1 MKLFLKLFAG
11 LVVLLIVAVVLLI
24 TTIDPNDY
32 KQQIQTQ
39 VKKSINRDL
48 AINGDISWAFY
59 PQLGFSSGEIELR
72 NLDGFN
78 RQNLLKIDQ
87 ASLGIDL
94 VPLLKGQIKIGELT
108 VNGLVVNLITNKN
121 GRSNLDNM
129 QASGAPDPKEK
140 APEKDISSETEKGF
154 FALENLQLA
163 GININDAQIE
173 IQDLKAATTHKANIK
188 KIQLGKFSP
197 GQETDLSVQADL
209 ILDNLQAQLDL
220 QSKLLVA
227 SDFSAVE
234 LKQFSLT
241 TLLTGE
247 TLPNGKVDGSINTD
261 IKYDLNNAKA
271 ELTDLIIKLDKI
283 QLSGQLSVQ
292 TKQLTTVRFALKG
305 NQWDFA
311 PYLPEPAAAS
321 TEAASTEK
329 TSIETTN
336 AKKSEQEPDLS
347 ILNSLDINGT
357 LSIEGVK
364 ASGLTIGKINSKII
378 VNKGKAQLTPLTAEL
393 YQGLL
398 TMEASIEERKGLN
411 SYQISSNLNNVQ
423 IRPLLIDA
431 AEIDFISGTT
441 DFNFAGKGQGL
452 TASKIKKGLTGKGDF
467 KLLDGELY
475 GINLSQEVRILKAK
489 LTAAPQ
495 PTEANIKKTDF
506 ASLTGNFTIDNGI
519 VDNQKLLMLSPVMR
533 LDGSGLADILKETLD
548 YRLSVTPLSKSTEK
562 TELGDLSGLV
572 IPLLIKG
579 PFSDPKF
586 TLDTEGAI
594 KERLTLEKK
603 RLEEKLKKE
612 SQQRIEEQKN
622 KLEDKV
628 KDKLGDKLKN
638 LFG

>member
-11 LVVLLIVAVVLLI
+11 LVVVLIVAVVLLI

-87 ASLGIDL
+87 AALGIDL
-94 VPLLKGQIKIGELT
+94 LSLFKGQIKIGELS
-108 VNGLVVNLITNKN
+108 VNGLVFNLITNKD

-129 QASGAPDPKEK
+129 QASGAPAPQEK
-140 APEKDISSETEKGF
+140 ALEEDSSSETAKDGF
-154 FALENLQLA
+154 FALGNLQLA
-163 GININDAQIE
+163 GININNAQIE

-188 KIQLGKFSP
+188 KIQLGQFAP
-197 GQETDLSVQADL
+197 GQETDLSAQADL

-220 QSKLLVA
+220 QSKFLVA
-227 SDFSAVE
+227 TDFSTVE

-247 TLPNGKVDGSINTD
+247 ALPNGKIDSSINTD
-261 IKYDLNNAKA
+261 IKYDLNDAKA

-283 QLSGQLSVQ
+283 QLSGQLSLQ

-305 NQWDFA
+305 NQWDLA
-311 PYLPEPAAAS
+311 PYLPETSEP
-321 TEAASTEK
+321 TVVISTEK
-329 TSIETTN
+329 TT
-336 AKKSEQEPDLS
+336 AKQAEQEPDLS

-357 LSIEGVK
+357 LSIEGLK
-364 ASGLTIGKINSKII
+364 ASGVTIGKIDSKII

-398 TMEASIEERKGLN
+398 TLEASLDENKGSN
-411 SYQISSNLNNVQ
+411 SYQLSSNLNKVQ

-431 AEIDFISGTT
+431 AEIDFLSGTT
-441 DFNFAGKGQGL
+441 DFNFAAKGQGL
-452 TASKIKKGLTGKGDF
+452 TATKIKTGLTGKGDF

-475 GINLSQEVRILKAK
+475 GINLSQQVRILKAK

-519 VDNQKLLMLSPVMR
+519 INNQKLLMLAPVMR
-533 LDGSGLADILKETLD
+533 LDGNGLADIVKETLD
-548 YRLSVTPLSKSTEK
+548 YRLSVTPLSKSSEK
-562 TELGDLSGLV
+562 TEQSDLSGLV

-579 PFSDPKF
+579 AFSDPKF

-594 KERLTLEKK
+594 KERFNMEKK

-612 SQQRIEEQKN
+612 YQQKIEEQKN
-622 KLEDKV
+622 KLEDKL

>member
-11 LVVLLIVAVVLLI
+11 LVVVLIVAVVLLI

-32 KQQIQTQ
+32 KEQIQTQ

-59 PQLGFSSGEIELR
+59 PQLGFSSGQIELR

-87 ASLGIDL
+87 ANLGLDIL
-94 VPLLKGQIKIGELT
+94 PLLKGQIKMGEIT

-121 GRSNLDNM
+121 GSSNLDNM
-129 QASGAPDPKEK
+129 QASGVPTPQEK
-140 APEKDISSETEKGF
+140 TPAKSTSSEAEKSGF

-173 IQDLKAATTHKANIK
+173 IQDLKAGTTNKANIK
-188 KIQLGKFSP
+188 KIQLGKFAP
-197 GQETDLSVQADL
+197 GQEADLSVQTDL

-220 QSKLLVA
+220 QSKLLLA
-227 SDFSAVE
+227 SDFSTVE

-247 TLPNGKVDGSINTD
+247 ALPNGKIDSSINTD

-271 ELTDLIIKLDKI
+271 ELTDLIIKLDQI

-292 TKQLTTVRFALKG
+292 TKKLTTVRFALKG
-305 NQWDFA
+305 KKWDLA
-311 PYLPEPAAAS
+311 PYLPEPAEQAA
-321 TEAASTEK
+321 TGAAATPAA
-329 TSIETTN
+329 TTT
-336 AKKSEQEPDLS
+336 AKKTEQEPDLG

-357 LSIEGVK
+357 LSLEGLK
-364 ASGLTIGKINSKII
+364 ASGLTIGKIDSKII
-378 VNKGKAQLTPLTAEL
+378 VNQGKAQLMPLTAEL

-398 TMEASIEERKGLN
+398 TLEASLQESKGLN

-423 IRPLLIDA
+423 IRPLLTDA
-431 AEIDFISGTT
+431 AEIDFLSGTT

-452 TASKIKKGLTGKGDF
+452 TATKIKTGLTGKGDF

-475 GINLSQEVRILKAK
+475 GINLPQEVRILKAK

-506 ASLTGNFTIDNGI
+506 ASLTGNFTINNGI
-519 VDNQKLLMLSPVMR
+519 VNNQKLLMLSPVMR
-533 LDGSGLADILKETLD
+533 LDGNGLADILKETLD

-562 TELGDLSGLV
+562 TEQGDLSGLI

-594 KERLTLEKK
+594 KERLNMEKK

-612 SQQRIEEQKN
+612 SQQKIDEEKN
-622 KLEDKV
+622 KLEDRLK
-628 KDKLGDKLKN
+628 GKLKN

>member
-11 LVVLLIVAVVLLI
+11 LVVVLIVAVVLLI

-59 PQLGFSSGEIELR
+59 PQLGVSSGEIELR

-78 RQNLLKIDQ
+78 RENLLKIDQ
-87 ASLGIDL
+87 AAVGIDL
-94 VPLLKGQIKIGELT
+94 LPLLKGQIKIGEVT
-108 VNGLVVNLITNKN
+108 VNGLVVNLITNKD
-121 GRSNLDNM
+121 GSSNLDNM
-129 QASGAPDPKEK
+129 QAASSESTPQEKTSPKGT
-140 APEKDISSETEKGF
+140 SSETEKDGF

-163 GININDAQIE
+163 GVNINDAQIE
-173 IQDLKAATTHKANIK
+173 IQDLKAGTTNKAKIK
-188 KIQLGKFSP
+188 KIQLGEFALA
-197 GQETDLSVQADL
+197 QETDLSVQTDL
-209 ILDNLQAQLDL
+209 ILDDMQAQLDL

-227 SDFSAVE
+227 RDFSTIE
-234 LKQFSLT
+234 LKQLSLT

-247 TLPNGKVDGSINTD
+247 ALPNGKVESSINTD

-271 ELTDLIIKLDKI
+271 ELTNLIIKLDQI

-292 TKQLTTVRFALKG
+292 THKLTTVRFTLKG
-305 NQWDFA
+305 NQWDLE
-311 PYLPEPAAAS
+311 PYTQPAEETANSAAA
-321 TEAASTEK
+321 TPTKK
-329 TSIETTN
+329 TAPKQVEL
-336 AKKSEQEPDLS
+336 EPDLS
-347 ILNSLDINGT
+347 ILNSLDVNGT
-357 LSIEGVK
+357 LSIEGIK
-364 ASGLTIGKINSKII
+364 ASGLTIGKINAKIM
-378 VNKGKAQLTPLTAEL
+378 VNKGKAKITPLTAEL

-398 TMEASIEERKGLN
+398 TLEASIEESKGLN
-411 SYQISSNLNNVQ
+411 RYQISSNLNNVQ

-431 AEIDFISGTT
+431 AEIDLLSGTT
-441 DFNFAGKGQGL
+441 DFNFSGKGQGL
-452 TASKIKKGLTGKGDF
+452 TSSKIKTGLTGNGDF

-475 GINLSQEVRILKAK
+475 GINLPQEVRILKAK

-506 ASLTGNFTIDNGI
+506 ASLTGNFVINNGI
-519 VDNQKLLMLSPVMR
+519 VNNQKLLMLSPVMR
-533 LDGSGLADILKETLD
+533 LDGNGLADILKETLD

-562 TELGDLSGLV
+562 TELGDLSGIT

-579 PFSDPKF
+579 SFSDPKF

-594 KERLTLEKK
+594 KDRLNIEKK

-612 SQQRIEEQKN
+612 TEEKIDKEKN
-622 KLEDKV
+622 KLEE
-628 KDKLGDKLKN
+628 KLKGKLN
-638 LFG
+638 KLFG

>member
-11 LVVLLIVAVVLLI
+11 LVVVLIVAVVLLI

-87 ASLGIDL
+87 AALGIDL
-94 VPLLKGQIKIGELT
+94 LPLLKGQIKIGELS
-108 VNGLVVNLITNKN
+108 VNGLVFNLITNKD

-129 QASGAPDPKEK
+129 QASGAPAPQEK
-140 APEKDISSETEKGF
+140 ALEEDSSSETAKDGF
-154 FALENLQLA
+154 FALGNLQLA
-163 GININDAQIE
+163 GININNAQIE

-188 KIQLGKFSP
+188 KIQLGQFAP
-197 GQETDLSVQADL
+197 GQETDLSAQAEL

-220 QSKLLVA
+220 QSKFLVA
-227 SDFSAVE
+227 TDFSTVE

-247 TLPNGKVDGSINTD
+247 ALPNGKIDSSINTD
-261 IKYDLNNAKA
+261 IKYDLNDAKA

-283 QLSGQLSVQ
+283 QLSGQLSLQ

-305 NQWDFA
+305 NQWDLA
-311 PYLPEPAAAS
+311 PYLPETSEP
-321 TEAASTEK
+321 TVVISTEK
-329 TSIETTN
+329 TT
-336 AKKSEQEPDLS
+336 AKQAEQEPDLS

-357 LSIEGVK
+357 LSIEGLK
-364 ASGLTIGKINSKII
+364 ASGVTIGKIDSKII

-398 TMEASIEERKGLN
+398 TLEASLDENKGSN
-411 SYQISSNLNNVQ
+411 SYQLSSNLNKVQ

-431 AEIDFISGTT
+431 AEIDFLSGTT
-441 DFNFAGKGQGL
+441 DFNFAAKGQGL
-452 TASKIKKGLTGKGDF
+452 TATKIKTGLTGKGDF

-475 GINLSQEVRILKAK
+475 GINLSQQVRILKAK

-519 VDNQKLLMLSPVMR
+519 INNQKLLMLAPVMR
-533 LDGSGLADILKETLD
+533 LDGNGLADIVKETLD
-548 YRLSVTPLSKSTEK
+548 YRLSVTPLSKSSEK
-562 TELGDLSGLV
+562 TEQSDLSGLV

-579 PFSDPKF
+579 AFSDPKF

-594 KERLTLEKK
+594 KERFNMEKK

-612 SQQRIEEQKN
+612 YQQKIEEQKN
-622 KLEDKV
+622 KLEDKL

>member
-1 MKLFLKLFAG
+1 MKLFIKLFAG
-11 LVVLLIVAVVLLI
+11 LVVVLIVAVVLLI

-59 PQLGFSSGEIELR
+59 PQLGVSSGEIELG

-78 RQNLLKIDQ
+78 RKNLLKIDQ
-87 ASLGIDL
+87 AAVGIDL
-94 VPLLKGQIKIGELT
+94 LPLLKGQIKIGEVT
-108 VNGLVVNLITNKN
+108 VNGLVLNLITNKD

-129 QASGAPDPKEK
+129 QAASSKSVPQEK
-140 APEKDISSETEKGF
+140 TPAKDSNGKTEAEKNGF

-173 IQDLKAATTHKANIK
+173 IQDLKAGTTNKANIK
-188 KIQLGKFSP
+188 KIQLGKFALA
-197 GQETDLSVQADL
+197 QETDLSVQTDL
-209 ILDNLQAQLDL
+209 ILDNMQAQLDL
-220 QSKLLVA
+220 QSKFLVA
-227 SDFSAVE
+227 RDFSTVE
-234 LKQFSLT
+234 FKQFSLT

-247 TLPNGKVDGSINTD
+247 ALPNGKIDSSINAD

-271 ELTDLIIKLDKI
+271 ELTDLIIKLDQI

-292 TKQLTTVRFALKG
+292 TQKLTTVRFSLKG
-305 NQWDFA
+305 NQWDLT
-311 PYLPEPAAAS
+311 PYTEPAEQTATAAAS
-321 TEAASTEK
+321 TE
-329 TSIETTN
+329 TTGTQ
-336 AKKSEQEPDLS
+336 KVEQEPDLS
-347 ILNSLDINGT
+347 ILNSLDVNGT
-357 LSIEGVK
+357 LSIEGLK
-364 ASGLTIGKINSKII
+364 ASGLTIGKIDSKII
-378 VNKGKAQLTPLTAEL
+378 VNKGKAKLMPLTAEL

-398 TMEASIEERKGLN
+398 TLEASIEENKGLN
-411 SYQISSNLNNVQ
+411 RYQISSNLNNVQ
-423 IRPLLIDA
+423 IRPLLTDA

-452 TASKIKKGLTGKGDF
+452 TATKIKTGLTGKGDF

-475 GINLSQEVRILKAK
+475 GINLPQEVRILKAK

-506 ASLTGNFTIDNGI
+506 ASLTGNFTINNGI
-519 VDNQKLLMLSPVMR
+519 VNNQKLLMLSPVMR
-533 LDGSGLADILKETLD
+533 LDGNGLAYIVKETLD

-562 TELGDLSGLV
+562 TEQGDLSGLV

-594 KERLTLEKK
+594 KDRLNTEKK

-612 SQQRIEEQKN
+612 SQQKIQEEKN
-622 KLEDKV
+622 KLEDKL
-628 KDKLGDKLKN
+628 KGKLNK

>member
-11 LVVLLIVAVVLLI
+11 LVVVLIVAVVLLI

-87 ASLGIDL
+87 AALGIDL
-94 VPLLKGQIKIGELT
+94 LPLFKGQIKIGELS
-108 VNGLVVNLITNKN
+108 VNGLVFNLITNKD

-129 QASGAPDPKEK
+129 QASGAPAPQEK
-140 APEKDISSETEKGF
+140 ALEEDSSSETTKDGF
-154 FALENLQLA
+154 FALGNLQLA
-163 GININDAQIE
+163 GININNAQIE

-188 KIQLGKFSP
+188 KIQLGQFAP
-197 GQETDLSVQADL
+197 GQETDLSAQAEL

-220 QSKLLVA
+220 QSKFLVA
-227 SDFSAVE
+227 TDFSTVE

-247 TLPNGKVDGSINTD
+247 ALPNGKIDSSINTD
-261 IKYDLNNAKA
+261 IKYDLNDAKA

-283 QLSGQLSVQ
+283 QLSGQLSLQ

-305 NQWDFA
+305 NQWDLA
-311 PYLPEPAAAS
+311 PYLPETSEP
-321 TEAASTEK
+321 TVVISTEK
-329 TSIETTN
+329 TT
-336 AKKSEQEPDLS
+336 AKQAEQEPDLS

-357 LSIEGVK
+357 LSIEGLK
-364 ASGLTIGKINSKII
+364 ASGVTIGKIDSKII

-398 TMEASIEERKGLN
+398 TLEASLDENKGSN
-411 SYQISSNLNNVQ
+411 SYQLSSNLNKVQ

-431 AEIDFISGTT
+431 AEIDFLSGTT
-441 DFNFAGKGQGL
+441 DFNFAAKGQGL
-452 TASKIKKGLTGKGDF
+452 TATKIKTGLTGKGDF

-475 GINLSQEVRILKAK
+475 GINLSQQVRILKAK

-519 VDNQKLLMLSPVMR
+519 INNQKLLMLAPVMR
-533 LDGSGLADILKETLD
+533 LDGNGLADIVKETLD
-548 YRLSVTPLSKSTEK
+548 YRLSVTPLSKSSEK
-562 TELGDLSGLV
+562 TEQSDLSGLV

-579 PFSDPKF
+579 AFSDPKF

-594 KERLTLEKK
+594 KERFNMEKK

-612 SQQRIEEQKN
+612 YQQKIEEQKN
-622 KLEDKV
+622 KLEDKL

>member
-11 LVVLLIVAVVLLI
+11 LVVVLIVAVVLLI

-87 ASLGIDL
+87 AALGIDL
-94 VPLLKGQIKIGELT
+94 LPLLKGQIKIGELS
-108 VNGLVVNLITNKN
+108 VNGLVFNLITNKD

-129 QASGAPDPKEK
+129 QASGAPAPQEK
-140 APEKDISSETEKGF
+140 ALEEDSSSETAKDGF
-154 FALENLQLA
+154 FALGNLQLA
-163 GININDAQIE
+163 GININNAQIE

-188 KIQLGKFSP
+188 KIQLGQFAP
-197 GQETDLSVQADL
+197 GQETDLSAQADL

-220 QSKLLVA
+220 QSKFLVA
-227 SDFSAVE
+227 TDFSTVE

-247 TLPNGKVDGSINTD
+247 ALPNGKIDSSINTD
-261 IKYDLNNAKA
+261 IKYDLNDAKA

-283 QLSGQLSVQ
+283 QLSGQLSLQ

-305 NQWDFA
+305 NQWDLA
-311 PYLPEPAAAS
+311 PYLPETSEP
-321 TEAASTEK
+321 TVVISTEK
-329 TSIETTN
+329 TT
-336 AKKSEQEPDLS
+336 AKQAEQEPDLN

-357 LSIEGVK
+357 LSIEGLK
-364 ASGLTIGKINSKII
+364 ASGVTIGKIDSKII

-398 TMEASIEERKGLN
+398 TLEASLDENKGSN
-411 SYQISSNLNNVQ
+411 SYQLSSNLNKVQ

-431 AEIDFISGTT
+431 AEIDFLSGTT
-441 DFNFAGKGQGL
+441 DFNFAAKGQGL
-452 TASKIKKGLTGKGDF
+452 TATKIKTGLTGKGDF

-475 GINLSQEVRILKAK
+475 GINLSQQVRILKAK

-519 VDNQKLLMLSPVMR
+519 INNQKLLMLAPVMR
-533 LDGSGLADILKETLD
+533 LDGNGLADIVKETLD
-548 YRLSVTPLSKSTEK
+548 YRLSVTPLSKSSEK
-562 TELGDLSGLV
+562 TEQSDLSGLV

-579 PFSDPKF
+579 AFSDPKF

-594 KERLTLEKK
+594 KERFNMEKK

-612 SQQRIEEQKN
+612 YQQKIEEQKN
-622 KLEDKV
+622 KLEDKL

>member
-11 LVVLLIVAVVLLI
+11 LVVVLIVAVVLLI

-87 ASLGIDL
+87 AALGIDL
-94 VPLLKGQIKIGELT
+94 LPLLKGQIKIGELS
-108 VNGLVVNLITNKN
+108 VNGLVFNLITNKD

-129 QASGAPDPKEK
+129 QASGAPAPQEK
-140 APEKDISSETEKGF
+140 ALEEDSSSETAKDGF
-154 FALENLQLA
+154 FALGNLQLA
-163 GININDAQIE
+163 GININNAQIE

-188 KIQLGKFSP
+188 KIQLGQFAP
-197 GQETDLSVQADL
+197 GQETDLSAQADL

-220 QSKLLVA
+220 QSKFLVA
-227 SDFSAVE
+227 TDFSTVE

-247 TLPNGKVDGSINTD
+247 ALPNGKIDSSINTD
-261 IKYDLNNAKA
+261 IKYDLNDAKA

-283 QLSGQLSVQ
+283 QLSGQLSLQ

-305 NQWDFA
+305 NQWDLA
-311 PYLPEPAAAS
+311 PYLPETSEP
-321 TEAASTEK
+321 TVVISTEK
-329 TSIETTN
+329 TT
-336 AKKSEQEPDLS
+336 AKQAEQEPDLS

-357 LSIEGVK
+357 LSIEGLK
-364 ASGLTIGKINSKII
+364 ASGVTIGKIDSKII

-398 TMEASIEERKGLN
+398 TLEASLDENKGSN
-411 SYQISSNLNNVQ
+411 SYQLSSNLNKVQ

-431 AEIDFISGTT
+431 AEIDFLSGTT
-441 DFNFAGKGQGL
+441 DFNFAAKGQGL
-452 TASKIKKGLTGKGDF
+452 TATKIKTGLTGKGDF

-475 GINLSQEVRILKAK
+475 GINLSQQVRILKAK

-519 VDNQKLLMLSPVMR
+519 INNQKLLMLAPVMR
-533 LDGSGLADILKETLD
+533 LDGNGLADIVKETLD
-548 YRLSVTPLSKSTEK
+548 YRLSVTPLSKSSEK
-562 TELGDLSGLV
+562 TEQSDLSGLV

-579 PFSDPKF
+579 AFSDPKF

-594 KERLTLEKK
+594 KERFNMEKK

-612 SQQRIEEQKN
+612 YQQKIEEQKN
-622 KLEDKV
+622 KLEDKL

>member
-11 LVVLLIVAVVLLI
+11 LVVILIVAVVLLI

-87 ASLGIDL
+87 ANLGLDIL
-94 VPLLKGQIKIGELT
+94 PLLKGQIKIGELT

-121 GRSNLDNM
+121 GSSNLDNM
-129 QASGAPDPKEK
+129 QASGASAPQEK
-140 APEKDISSETEKGF
+140 IPEKDTSRETEKEGF

-188 KIQLGKFSP
+188 KIQLGQFAP

-220 QSKLLVA
+220 QSKLLLA
-227 SDFSAVE
+227 SDFSTVE

-247 TLPNGKVDGSINTD
+247 ALPNGKIDSSINTD

-305 NQWDFA
+305 NQWDLA
-311 PYLPEPAAAS
+311 PYLPEPAEPA
-321 TEAASTEK
+321 TETASTEK
-329 TSIETTN
+329 TT
-336 AKKSEQEPDLS
+336 AKQMEQEPDLS

-357 LSIEGVK
+357 LSIEGLK
-364 ASGLTIGKINSKII
+364 ASGVTIGKIDSKII

-398 TMEASIEERKGLN
+398 TLEASLDESKGLN
-411 SYQISSNLNNVQ
+411 RYQISSNLNNVQ
-423 IRPLLIDA
+423 IRPLLTDA
-431 AEIDFISGTT
+431 AEIDFLSGTT

-452 TASKIKKGLTGKGDF
+452 TATKIKTGLTGKGDF
-467 KLLDGELY
+467 KLLNGELY

-519 VDNQKLLMLSPVMR
+519 VNNQKLLMLSPVMR
-533 LDGSGLADILKETLD
+533 LDGNGLADIVKETLD
-548 YRLSVTPLSKSTEK
+548 YRLSVTPLSKSTET
-562 TELGDLSGLV
+562 TEQSDLSGLV

-594 KERLTLEKK
+594 KERLNMEKK

-612 SQQRIEEQKN
+612 SQQKIEEQKN
-622 KLEDKV
+622 KLEEKV

>member
-11 LVVLLIVAVVLLI
+11 LVVVLIVAVVLLI

-59 PQLGFSSGEIELR
+59 PQLGVSSGEIELG

-78 RQNLLKIDQ
+78 RKNLLKIDQ
-87 ASLGIDL
+87 AAVGIDL
-94 VPLLKGQIKIGELT
+94 LPLLKGQIKIGEVT
-108 VNGLVVNLITNKN
+108 VNGLVLNLITNKD

-129 QASGAPDPKEK
+129 QAASSKSVPQEK
-140 APEKDISSETEKGF
+140 TPAKDSNGKTEAEKNGF

-173 IQDLKAATTHKANIK
+173 IQDLKAGTTNKANIK
-188 KIQLGKFSP
+188 KIQLGKFALA
-197 GQETDLSVQADL
+197 QETDLSVQTDL
-209 ILDNLQAQLDL
+209 ILDNMQAQLDL
-220 QSKLLVA
+220 QSKFLVA
-227 SDFSAVE
+227 RDFSTVE
-234 LKQFSLT
+234 FKQFSLT

-247 TLPNGKVDGSINTD
+247 ALPNGKIDSSINTN

-271 ELTDLIIKLDKI
+271 ELTDLIIKLDQI

-292 TKQLTTVRFALKG
+292 TQKLTTVRFSLKG
-305 NQWDFA
+305 NQWDLT
-311 PYLPEPAAAS
+311 PYTEPAEQTATAAAS
-321 TEAASTEK
+321 TE
-329 TSIETTN
+329 TTG
-336 AKKSEQEPDLS
+336 AKKVEQEPDLS
-347 ILNSLDINGT
+347 ILNSLDVNGT
-357 LSIEGVK
+357 LSIEGLK
-364 ASGLTIGKINSKII
+364 ASGLTIGKIDSKII
-378 VNKGKAQLTPLTAEL
+378 VNKGKAKLMPLTAEL

-398 TMEASIEERKGLN
+398 TLEASIEENKGLN
-411 SYQISSNLNNVQ
+411 RYQISSNLNNVQ
-423 IRPLLIDA
+423 IRPLLTDA

-452 TASKIKKGLTGKGDF
+452 TATKIKTGLTGKGDF

-475 GINLSQEVRILKAK
+475 GINLPQEVRILKAK

-506 ASLTGNFTIDNGI
+506 ASLTGNFTINNGI
-519 VDNQKLLMLSPVMR
+519 VNNQKLLMLSPVMR
-533 LDGSGLADILKETLD
+533 LDGNGLAYIVKETLD

-562 TELGDLSGLV
+562 TEQGDLSGLV

-594 KERLTLEKK
+594 KDRLNTEKK

-612 SQQRIEEQKN
+612 SQQKIQEEKN
-622 KLEDKV
+622 KLEDKL
-628 KDKLGDKLKN
+628 KGKLNK

>member
-11 LVVLLIVAVVLLI
+11 LVVVLIVAVVLLI

-87 ASLGIDL
+87 AALGIDL
-94 VPLLKGQIKIGELT
+94 LPLFKGQIKIGELS
-108 VNGLVVNLITNKN
+108 VNGLVFNLITNKD

-129 QASGAPDPKEK
+129 QASGAPAPQEK
-140 APEKDISSETEKGF
+140 ALEEDSSSETAKDGF
-154 FALENLQLA
+154 FALGNLQLA
-163 GININDAQIE
+163 GININNAQIE

-188 KIQLGKFSP
+188 KIQLGQFAP
-197 GQETDLSVQADL
+197 GQETDLSAQAEL

-220 QSKLLVA
+220 QSKFLVA
-227 SDFSAVE
+227 TDFSTVE

-247 TLPNGKVDGSINTD
+247 ALPNGKIDSSINTD
-261 IKYDLNNAKA
+261 IKYDLNDAKA

-283 QLSGQLSVQ
+283 QLSGQLSLQ

-305 NQWDFA
+305 NQWDLA
-311 PYLPEPAAAS
+311 PYLPETSEP
-321 TEAASTEK
+321 TVVISTEK
-329 TSIETTN
+329 TT
-336 AKKSEQEPDLS
+336 AKQAEQEPDLS

-357 LSIEGVK
+357 LSIEGLK
-364 ASGLTIGKINSKII
+364 ASGVTIGKIDSKII

-398 TMEASIEERKGLN
+398 TLEASLDENKGSN
-411 SYQISSNLNNVQ
+411 SYQLSSNLNKVQ

-431 AEIDFISGTT
+431 AEIDFLSGTT
-441 DFNFAGKGQGL
+441 DFNFAAKGQGL
-452 TASKIKKGLTGKGDF
+452 TATKIKTGLTGKGDF

-475 GINLSQEVRILKAK
+475 GINLSQQVRILKAK

-519 VDNQKLLMLSPVMR
+519 INNQKLLMLAPVMR
-533 LDGSGLADILKETLD
+533 LDGNGLADIVKETLD
-548 YRLSVTPLSKSTEK
+548 YRLSVTPLSKSSEK
-562 TELGDLSGLV
+562 TEQSDLSGLV

-579 PFSDPKF
+579 AFSDPKF

-594 KERLTLEKK
+594 KERFNMEKK

-612 SQQRIEEQKN
+612 YQQKIEEQKN
-622 KLEDKV
+622 KLEDKL

>member
-11 LVVLLIVAVVLLI
+11 LVVVLIVAVVLLI

-32 KQQIQTQ
+32 KEQIQTQ

-48 AINGDISWAFY
+48 TINGDISWAFY
-59 PQLGFSSGEIELR
+59 PQLGVSSGEIELR

-78 RQNLLKIDQ
+78 RKNLLKMDQ
-87 ASLGIDL
+87 AAVGIDL
-94 VPLLKGQIKIGELT
+94 LPLLKGQIKIGEVT
-108 VNGLVVNLITNKN
+108 VNGLVLNLITNKD
-121 GRSNLDNM
+121 GSSNLDNM
-129 QASGAPDPKEK
+129 QASGDASAPQEK
-140 APEKDISSETEKGF
+140 TPAENTSSEAEKGGF

-163 GININDAQIE
+163 GVNINDAQIE
-173 IQDLKAATTHKANIK
+173 IQDLKAGTTNKANIK
-188 KIQLGKFSP
+188 KIQLGEFALA
-197 GQETDLSVQADL
+197 QETDLSVQTEL
-209 ILDNLQAQLDL
+209 ILDNMQAKLDL

-227 SDFSAVE
+227 SDFSTIE
-234 LKQFSLT
+234 LKQLSLT

-247 TLPNGKVDGSINTD
+247 ALPNGKVESSINTD

-271 ELTDLIIKLDKI
+271 ELTDLIIKLDQI

-292 TKQLTTVRFALKG
+292 TKKLTVVRFSLKG
-305 NQWDFA
+305 NQWDLE
-311 PYLPEPAAAS
+311 PYTEPAEQKATGAAA
-321 TEAASTEK
+321 TSTEK
-329 TSIETTN
+329 TS
-336 AKKSEQEPDLS
+336 AKKVEQEPDLS
-347 ILNSLDINGT
+347 ILNSLDVNGT
-357 LSIEGVK
+357 LSIDGLK
-364 ASGLTIGKINSKII
+364 ASGLTIGKIDSKII
-378 VNKGKAQLTPLTAEL
+378 VNKGKAKLMPLTAEL

-398 TMEASIEERKGLN
+398 TLEASIEESKGLN

-431 AEIDFISGTT
+431 AEIDLLSGTT

-452 TASKIKKGLTGKGDF
+452 TTTKIKTGLTGKGDF

-475 GINLSQEVRILKAK
+475 GINLPQEVRILKAK

-506 ASLTGNFTIDNGI
+506 ASLTGNFTINNGI
-519 VDNQKLLMLSPVMR
+519 VNNQKLLMLSPVMR
-533 LDGSGLADILKETLD
+533 LDGNGLADIVKETLD

-562 TELGDLSGLV
+562 TEQGDLSGLV

-594 KERLTLEKK
+594 KERLNAEKK

-612 SQQRIEEQKN
+612 SQQKIEEEKN
-622 KLEDKV
+622 KLEDKL
-628 KDKLGDKLKN
+628 KGKLKN

>member
-11 LVVLLIVAVVLLI
+11 LVVVLIVAVVLLI

-87 ASLGIDL
+87 AALGIDL
-94 VPLLKGQIKIGELT
+94 LPLFKGQIKIGELS
-108 VNGLVVNLITNKN
+108 VNGLVFNLITNKD

-129 QASGAPDPKEK
+129 QASGAPAPQEK
-140 APEKDISSETEKGF
+140 ALEEDSSSETAKDEF
-154 FALENLQLA
+154 FALGNLQLA
-163 GININDAQIE
+163 GININNAQIE

-188 KIQLGKFSP
+188 KIQLGQFAP
-197 GQETDLSVQADL
+197 GQETDLSAQADL

-220 QSKLLVA
+220 QSKFLVA
-227 SDFSAVE
+227 TDFSTVE

-247 TLPNGKVDGSINTD
+247 ALPNGKIDSSINTD
-261 IKYDLNNAKA
+261 IKYDLNDAKA

-283 QLSGQLSVQ
+283 QLSGQLSLQ

-305 NQWDFA
+305 NQWDLA
-311 PYLPEPAAAS
+311 PYLPETSEP
-321 TEAASTEK
+321 TVVISTEK
-329 TSIETTN
+329 TT
-336 AKKSEQEPDLS
+336 AKQAEQEPDLS

-357 LSIEGVK
+357 LSIEGLK
-364 ASGLTIGKINSKII
+364 ASGVTIGKIDSKII

-398 TMEASIEERKGLN
+398 TLEASLDENKGSN
-411 SYQISSNLNNVQ
+411 SYQLSSNLNKVQ

-431 AEIDFISGTT
+431 AEIDFLSGTT
-441 DFNFAGKGQGL
+441 DFNFAAKGQGL
-452 TASKIKKGLTGKGDF
+452 TATKIKTGLTGKGDF

-475 GINLSQEVRILKAK
+475 GINLSQQVRILKAK

-519 VDNQKLLMLSPVMR
+519 INNQKLLMLAPVMR
-533 LDGSGLADILKETLD
+533 LDGNGLADIVKETLD
-548 YRLSVTPLSKSTEK
+548 YRLSVTPLSKSSEK
-562 TELGDLSGLV
+562 TEQSDLSGLV

-579 PFSDPKF
+579 AFSDPKF

-594 KERLTLEKK
+594 KERFNMEKK

-612 SQQRIEEQKN
+612 YQQKIEEQKN
-622 KLEDKV
+622 KLEDKL

>member
-11 LVVLLIVAVVLLI
+11 LVVVLIVAVVLLI

-87 ASLGIDL
+87 AALGIDL
-94 VPLLKGQIKIGELT
+94 LPLLKGQIKIGKLS
-108 VNGLVVNLITNKN
+108 VNGLVFNLITNKD

-129 QASGAPDPKEK
+129 QASGAPAPQEK
-140 APEKDISSETEKGF
+140 ALEEDSSSETAKDGF
-154 FALENLQLA
+154 FALGNLQLA
-163 GININDAQIE
+163 GININNAQIE

-188 KIQLGKFSP
+188 KIQLGQFAP
-197 GQETDLSVQADL
+197 GQETDLSAQAEL

-220 QSKLLVA
+220 QSKFLVA
-227 SDFSAVE
+227 TDFSTVE

-247 TLPNGKVDGSINTD
+247 ALPNGKIDSSINTD
-261 IKYDLNNAKA
+261 IKYDLNDAKA

-305 NQWDFA
+305 NQWDLA
-311 PYLPEPAAAS
+311 PYLPETSEP
-321 TEAASTEK
+321 TVIISTEK
-329 TSIETTN
+329 TT
-336 AKKSEQEPDLS
+336 AKQAEQEPDLS

-357 LSIEGVK
+357 LSIEGLK
-364 ASGLTIGKINSKII
+364 ASGVTIGKIDSKII
-378 VNKGKAQLTPLTAEL
+378 VNKGKAQLTALTAEL

-398 TMEASIEERKGLN
+398 TLEASLDENKGSN
-411 SYQISSNLNNVQ
+411 SYQLSSNLNKVQ

-431 AEIDFISGTT
+431 AEIDFLSGTT
-441 DFNFAGKGQGL
+441 DFNFAAKGQGL
-452 TASKIKKGLTGKGDF
+452 TATKIKTGLTGKGDF

-475 GINLSQEVRILKAK
+475 GINLSQQVRILKAK

-519 VDNQKLLMLSPVMR
+519 INNQKLLMLAPVMR
-533 LDGSGLADILKETLD
+533 LDGNGLADIVKETLD
-548 YRLSVTPLSKSTEK
+548 YRLSVTPLSKSSEK
-562 TELGDLSGLV
+562 TEQSDLSGLV

-579 PFSDPKF
+579 AFSDPKF

-594 KERLTLEKK
+594 KERFNMEKK

-612 SQQRIEEQKN
+612 YQQKIEEQKN
-622 KLEDKV
+622 KLEDKL